1 MKTTINQG
9 TVGDKNIFTTVTG
22 ISTFMTTTI
31 PPLVAHRG
39 ASHIAPENTLPSYE
53 LAVLEGADR
62 IEGDF
67 WLTSDEQ
74 IVCIHDPTTRRTA
87 PHQPVKDVRTS
98 RFAELEFFDVG
109 LWKSEK
115 YRGTRIPHLSEILS
129 QMPEDM
135 KLYVEIKQNT
145 PKIIDAMLL
154 SAQQCD
160 VNLEQ
165 LCLISFS
172 EEIVRLAKQRSP
184 ALTVYLLHGLK
195 PQAWDIPRKRYLQNI
210 IDRAVAISADG
221 LDLGSGPL
229 IDSWFVERIRQA
241 GLEFHVWTVNNIDDA
256 LRYIQLGVDSITTDR
271 PQGLRL
277 EIAERL
283 GRS

>member
-1 MKTTINQG
+1 MKITINQG

-98 RFAELEFFDVG
+98 RFAELQHFDVG
-109 LWKSEK
+109 LWKSPE
-115 YRGTRIPHLSEILS
+115 YRGTRIPHLSEILR
-129 QMPEDM
+129 QMPESM
-135 KLYVEIKQNT
+135 KIYVEIKQNT

-283 GRS
+283 GRE